1 MKRTIAYISFFII
14 LAFSVV
20 IADRLSRNKD
30 IQSVDLQFD
39 GDRAFEHIK
48 YQVSLGPRIPE
59 SQAHAKFVQ
68 WIEAELSKAGWNTT
82 QQVFTSLDHPIINI
96 IGRRDVENGSDVP
109 WIILGA
115 HYDSRLIAD
124 RDPNSE
130 LRSHAVPGAN
140 DGASGVAVLL
150 ELARVLP
157 KDLPINVWLVFF
169 DGEDNGNIP
178 GWDWILGSRGFVER
192 LEGKP
197 DAAIIVDMIG
207 DSDLNIYYEKN
218 SDPELSKEIWGI
230 ADNLAYSGQFIPIEN
245 HRILD
250 DHIPFLEAGIK
261 AVDII
266 DFNYPYWHTTMDTM
280 DKVSPVSL
288 KTVGE
293 TLRQWLIQGASGV
306 EVSTP

>member
-1 MKRTIAYISFFII
+1 M
-14 LAFSVV
+14 
-20 IADRLSRNKD
+20 
-30 IQSVDLQFD
+30 
-39 GDRAFEHIK
+39 
-48 YQVSLGPRIPE
+48 
-59 SQAHAKFVQ
+59 
-68 WIEAELSKAGWNTT
+68 
-82 QQVFTSLDHPIINI
+82 
-96 IGRRDVENGSDVP
+96 
-109 WIILGA
+109 
-115 HYDSRLIAD
+115 
-124 RDPNSE
+124 
-130 LRSHAVPGAN
+130 
-140 DGASGVAVLL
+140 
-150 ELARVLP
+150 
-157 KDLPINVWLVFF
+157 WLVFF

-230 ADNLAYSGQFIPIEN
+230 ADDLAYSGQFIPLEK

-250 DHIPFLEAGIK
+250 DHVPFLEAGIK

-266 DFNYPYWHTTMDTM
+266 DFNYPYWHTTMDTLE
-280 DKVSPVSL
+280 KVSPVSL

-306 EVSTP
+306 DVSTP

>member
-1 MKRTIAYISFFII
+1 MKKKNIYIAFFMI
-14 LAFSVV
+14 LAFFVV
-20 IADRLSRNKD
+20 IAYRLNMNED
-30 IQSVDLQFD
+30 FQSVDLQFD
-39 GDRAFEHIK
+39 GNRAFEHVK

-59 SQAHAKFVQ
+59 SQAHAKVAQ
-68 WIEAELSKAGWNTT
+68 WIETELSKAGWNTT
-82 QQVFTSLDHPIINI
+82 QQVFTSLEHPILNI
-96 IGRRDVENGSDVP
+96 IGRRDVENGSDLP

-115 HYDSRLIAD
+115 HYDTRLVAD
-124 RDPNSE
+124 RDPDSE
-130 LRSHAVPGAN
+130 LRSQAGPGAN

-192 LEGKP
+192 LEEKP

-218 SDPELSKEIWGI
+218 SDPELSKEIWSI
-230 ADNLAYSGQFIPIEN
+230 ADDLAYSGQFIPLEN

-266 DFNYPYWHTTMDTM
+266 DFNYPYWHTTMDTLE
-280 DKVSPVSL
+280 KVSPVSL

-293 TLRQWLIQGASGV
+293 TLRQWLIRGASGV
-306 EVSTP
+306 DVSTP

>member
-1 MKRTIAYISFFII
+1 MKKSIAYISFFII
-14 LAFSVV
+14 LAFSLV
-20 IADRLSRNKD
+20 IAYRLSRNKD

-48 YQVSLGPRIPE
+48 YQVSLGPRTPE

-82 QQVFTSLDHPIINI
+82 QQAFTSLDHPIINI
-96 IGRRDVENGSDVP
+96 IGRRDIENGSDVP

-124 RDPNSE
+124 RDPNVE
-130 LRSHAVPGAN
+130 LRSRAVPGAN

-230 ADNLAYSGQFIPIEN
+230 ADSLAYSGQFIPIEN

-266 DFNYPYWHTTMDTM
+266 DFNYPYWHTTMDTI

>member
-1 MKRTIAYISFFII
+1 MVYASFIII

-20 IADRLSRNKD
+20 IAFRLGRNKD
-30 IQSVDLQFD
+30 FQSVDLQFD

-48 YQVSLGPRIPE
+48 YQVSLGPRTPE
-59 SQAHAKFVQ
+59 SQAHAEVVK
-68 WIEAELSKAGWNTT
+68 WIEAELKKAGWNTT
-82 QQVFTSLDHPIINI
+82 QQDFTSLEHPLVNI

-115 HYDSRLIAD
+115 HYDSRLMAD
-124 RDPNSE
+124 RDPKSE

-218 SDPELSKEIWGI
+218 SDPELSKEIWAI
-230 ADNLAYSGQFIPIEN
+230 ADDLAYSGQFIPLEN

-266 DFNYPYWHTTMDTM
+266 DFNYPYWHTTEDTLE
-280 DKVSPVSL
+280 KVSPVSL
-288 KTVGE
+288 RIVGE
-293 TLRQWLIQGASGV
+293 TLRQWLIQEASGV
-306 EVSTP
+306 GVSTP